1 MKYTKAQV
9 ARHLGV
15 DTGSLMEVAE
25 RGDQVVVILTDYRK
39 YVIPAVDLPVEAAVE
54 PTTAPKKS
62 VTRK

>member
-1 MKYTKAQV
+1 MKYTRARV
-9 ARHLGV
+9 AKHLGV
-15 DTGSLMEVAE
+15 DVDSLMDVVD

-39 YVIPAVDLPVEAAVE
+39 YVIPAADLPIEAAVE

>member
-1 MKYTKAQV
+1 MKFTTAQV
-9 ARHLGV
+9 AKHLGV
-15 DTGSLMEVAE
+15 DVDGLMEVAE